1 MDICHSNIMTDNTEE
16 RLPMSSKWPYVAAM
30 LDGEGSICL
39 HEGKQTVG
47 SEYRIQIVI
56 YNSSLRFM
64 QWLVVNFGGKF
75 YTRTKQASSKRT
87 QYCWHPSGKK
97 NRELFILGVLPYMII
112 KREQAKIALEFL
124 RLGYG
129 EQVRRKELVA
139 KCQLL
144 NRTEESVETNTP
156 NSPNNGLMIEPELIG
171 DYKSALT
178 VMLAA

>member
-144 NRTEESVETNTP
+144 NRTEESVETNTQET
-156 NSPNNGLMIEPELIG
+156 SQEVKIEPELVG
-171 DYKSALT
+171 DDESVPMVT
-178 VMLAA
+178 